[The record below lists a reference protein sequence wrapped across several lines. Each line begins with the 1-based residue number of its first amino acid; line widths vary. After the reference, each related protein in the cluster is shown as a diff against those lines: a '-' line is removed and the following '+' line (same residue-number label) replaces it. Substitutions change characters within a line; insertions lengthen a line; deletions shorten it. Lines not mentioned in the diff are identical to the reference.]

1 MLPNGTLL
9 KSDFYLFNRLISN
22 LQRLVPR
29 DTTFLL
35 RTVFKYVY
43 DYRTSLI
50 RINLDGETTEY
61 AENRD
66 NWIFL

>member
-50 RINLDGETTEY
+50 RINWDGETTEY